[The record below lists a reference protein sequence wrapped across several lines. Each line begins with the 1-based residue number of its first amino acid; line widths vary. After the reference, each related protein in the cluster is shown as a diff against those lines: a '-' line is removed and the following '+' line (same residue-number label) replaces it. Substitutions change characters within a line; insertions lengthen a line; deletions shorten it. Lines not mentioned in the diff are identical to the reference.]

1 MVTLWRCG
9 TIRSGLCTLAVIFPP
24 RVAGDGAEFVEMHFA
39 VDDLAEEGLARVGDQ
54 GDEVTT
60 LGGVVVAFEADG
72 AAVGGGEEFSG
83 IHCIGIRKVI

>member
-1 MVTLWRCG
+1 MGALWRCG
-9 TIRSGLCTLAVIFPP
+9 TILAVCAHWRCVF
-24 RVAGDGAEFVEMHFA
+24 RHVVAGNDADRVEMHFA

-83 IHCIGIRKVI
+83 INCVGIRKVI